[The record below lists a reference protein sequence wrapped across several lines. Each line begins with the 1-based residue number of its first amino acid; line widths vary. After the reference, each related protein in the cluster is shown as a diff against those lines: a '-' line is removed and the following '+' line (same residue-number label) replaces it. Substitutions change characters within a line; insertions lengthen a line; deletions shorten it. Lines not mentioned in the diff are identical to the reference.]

1 MTRSAKASRY
11 LWVLTKISIGNA
23 AESLCLSRK
32 IGTFSTVT
40 VANPTRVGCR
50 LRREHLAARYPS

>member
-11 LWVLTKISIGNA
+11 LWVLTKISIGSA

-32 IGTFSTVT
+32 IGTFSAVP

-50 LRREHLAARYPS
+50 LRCEQLAARYPS